1 MGVSPSDHVIR
12 ELEQEAYSAL
22 LRAIYAHPHGA
33 TDPLV
38 RVNTLLLNIF
48 IDFIY
53 FYAYNPVLC

>member
-12 ELEQEAYSAL
+12 ELEQEAYAAL

-38 RVNTLLLNIF
+38 RIKTLLLLN
-48 IDFIY
+48 
-53 FYAYNPVLC
+53 

>member
-12 ELEQEAYSAL
+12 ELEQEAYAAL

-38 RVNTLLLNIF
+38 RIKNFKLN
-48 IDFIY
+48 
-53 FYAYNPVLC
+53 